1 MRKLPP
7 LHALRAFEAAARH
20 MHFANAAEE
29 LGLTPTAISH
39 QVKLLEDLVGH
50 KLFIRQPRPMR
61 LTAQGERLFPVVR
74 DSLDKM
80 ADAIDALG
88 TAEEAEALRVS
99 MNHSFA
105 ARWFLPRLKQA
116 IDETGLDIL
125 IDADDAIVDLHA
137 RQVDCAVRYP
147 VEIPKTLTTHR
158 LFEDRMI
165 AVGAP
170 DLQHTYG
177 EVSLPSDLLAY
188 PLIHYPWK
196 SQRQDAPSWARWV
209 AEAEKTEQ
217 GIANLDIPK
226 GLHISEEAHAIE
238 AALAGQGVVLAS
250 DVEVAG
256 DIRCGRLVQLSDV
269 SLPGL
274 SFYLVHLREHT
285 RAGDMER
292 LADWFRKTQ
301 DANAA

>member
-1 MRKLPP
+1 
-7 LHALRAFEAAARH
+7 

-39 QVKLLEDLVGH
+39 QVKLLEDITGH
-50 KLFIRQPRPMR
+50 QLFIRRPRPMR

-74 DSLDKM
+74 DSLDRM
-80 ADAIDALG
+80 ADAVDALG
-88 TAEEAEALRVS
+88 AAAESEALRVS

-116 IDETGLDIL
+116 IDETGLDIV

-137 RQVDCAVRYP
+137 PKVDCAVRYP
-147 VEIPKTLTTHR
+147 VEIPKTLTAHR
-158 LFEDRMI
+158 LFEDSMI
-165 AVGAP
+165 AVCAP

-177 EVSLPSDLLAY
+177 DVSLPSHVLAY

-196 SQRQDAPSWARWV
+196 SERRDAPSWARWI
-209 AEAEKTEQ
+209 AEAEKVEQ
-217 GIANLDIPK
+217 GVSDLDIPK
-226 GLHISEEAHAIE
+226 GLQISEEAHAIE

-256 DIRCGRLVQLSDV
+256 DIRRGRLMQLSTV

-274 SFYLVHLREHT
+274 SFYLVHLREHK
-285 RAGDMER
+285 RSGDMER
-292 LADWFRKTQ
+292 LANWIRKTEQ
-301 DANAA
+301 AR